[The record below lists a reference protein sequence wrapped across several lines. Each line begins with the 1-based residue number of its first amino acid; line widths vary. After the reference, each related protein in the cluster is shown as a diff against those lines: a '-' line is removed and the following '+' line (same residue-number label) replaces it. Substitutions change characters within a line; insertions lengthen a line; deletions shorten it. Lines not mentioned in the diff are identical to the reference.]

1 MTKNKKNNWLSE
13 KEAAT
18 IIGLPT
24 KFLRKLVIAGSLKGV
39 VNYINSKRSKYLYN
53 KVELENYMF
62 EDYFLAG
69 L

>member
-1 MTKNKKNNWLSE
+1 MAKHNKNTWLTE
-13 KEAAT
+13 REAAT
-18 IIGLPT
+18 IIGLPA

-39 VNYINSKRSKYLYN
+39 VNYINSKRSKYKYN